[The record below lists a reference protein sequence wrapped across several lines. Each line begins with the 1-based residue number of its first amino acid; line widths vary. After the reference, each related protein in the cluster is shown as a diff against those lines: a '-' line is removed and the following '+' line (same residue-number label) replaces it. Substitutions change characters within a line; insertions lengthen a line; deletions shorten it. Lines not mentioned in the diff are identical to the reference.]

1 MFAHEVADLMRK
13 QNPDMSTV
21 QISKL
26 TGEKWHALS
35 DGEKKKYQDLAAMDK
50 QRFEKELAEET
61 RQNGGRPLP

>member
-26 TGEKWHALS
+26 TGEKWHTLS
-35 DGEKKKYQDLAAMDK
+35 DGEKKKY
-50 QRFEKELAEET
+50 
-61 RQNGGRPLP
+61 